1 METVGSP
8 AVAQATEDVPVG
20 GGREEGGMPRP
31 HPVAQC
37 EILPVDQ
44 CLVFMSEESGSFPHR
59 SKLPSHKVL
68 FSRNP
73 VS

>member
-1 METVGSP
+1 MGTVGSP

-20 GGREEGGMPRP
+20 GGGGEGGMPRP
-31 HPVAQC
+31 YLVAQS
-37 EILPVDQ
+37 EILPLDQ
-44 CLVFMSEESGSFPHR
+44 CLVFMSEESGRFPHR